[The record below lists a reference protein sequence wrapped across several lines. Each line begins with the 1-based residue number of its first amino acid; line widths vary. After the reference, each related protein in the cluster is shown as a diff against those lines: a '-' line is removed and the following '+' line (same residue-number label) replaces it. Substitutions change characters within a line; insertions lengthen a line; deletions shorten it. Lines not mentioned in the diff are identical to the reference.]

1 LEITPLTPKKGEKPP
16 IEERKERIS
25 RKRVTKKELMKRVEE
40 LEEAL
45 RTERE
50 RAETYLRQL
59 KYAKA
64 DLENLRKMVKR
75 QVEEA
80 VRSGNERLIREL
92 LVVLDDL
99 ELALEAGG
107 KTGDR
112 EALMEGVEMVLRKF
126 RKILESEGLKPIE
139 ALGRPFNPDLHEA
152 VMRVED
158 PDRPEGV
165 VIEEVRRGYMLRGK
179 VIRPSM
185 VKVSVNPR
193 REEKEGARDG

>member
-1 LEITPLTPKKGEKPP
+1 LEITPLTPKRGEKPP
-16 IEERKERIS
+16 TEEKKERIS
-25 RKRVTKKELMKRVEE
+25 RKKMTKKELMKRVEE

-45 RTERE
+45 RAERE

-99 ELALEAGG
+99 ELTLEAGG
-107 KTGDR
+107 KAGDR

-165 VIEEVRRGYMLRGK
+165 VVEEVRRGYMLRGK

>member
-1 LEITPLTPKKGEKPP
+1 MEITPLTPKRGEKSP
-16 IEERKERIS
+16 IEEKKERIS

-45 RTERE
+45 RAERE

-107 KTGDR
+107 KAGDR

-165 VIEEVRRGYMLRGK
+165 VVEEVRRGYMLRGK

>member
-1 LEITPLTPKKGEKPP
+1 M
-16 IEERKERIS
+16 
-25 RKRVTKKELMKRVEE
+25 TKKELMKRVEE

-45 RTERE
+45 RAERE

-107 KTGDR
+107 KAGDR